1 VSFLL
6 GKQPEG
12 EQRRNK
18 KTTIQVR
25 FIKDFMLF
33 PLGTFKRTHVSIRL
47 IFSSR
52 SYVNWEWSHPLK
64 GTSQEKRRL
73 P

>member
-6 GKQPEG
+6 GKQPEE

-33 PLGTFKRTHVSIRL
+33 PLGTFKRAHVSIRL
-47 IFSSR
+47 IFSNR
-52 SYVNWEWSHPLK
+52 SYVNCFRHWLYTLSEK
-64 GTSQEKRRL
+64 GVKS
-73 P
+73 